1 MMKRP
6 TVWLWIDIT
15 MVNRIA
21 NAQLRNFSWPR
32 DSQPLTVWF
41 MSLSL
46 MNRNHHDFRKSDSL
60 HLTVFDP
67 VLTLQWS
74 FMTIKTNDLTRQ
86 WIDDNC
92 KKSLPRGYYF
102 KMQIEQK
109 FSYHDSSNSYPL
121 EVTEIAVRSDSL
133 FRSISLNYPNCG
145 YYMVIMKSVN
155 IIILLW
161 KIV

>member
-1 MMKRP
+1 MLSSGIFHDHVTHSHLQYDSCHFR
-6 TVWLWIDIT
+6 
-15 MVNRIA
+15 
-21 NAQLRNFSWPR
+21 SWF
-32 DSQPLTVWF
+32 QEKWF
-41 MSLSL
+41 TG
-46 MNRNHHDFRKSDSL
+46 L
-60 HLTVFDP
+60 HLTLIWPSFDHL
-67 VLTLQWS
+67 VVIYDHKNKWFDQTVNWWHLTV
-74 FMTIKTNDLTRQ
+74 
-86 WIDDNC
+86 
-92 KKSLPRGYYF
+92 SLPRGYFF